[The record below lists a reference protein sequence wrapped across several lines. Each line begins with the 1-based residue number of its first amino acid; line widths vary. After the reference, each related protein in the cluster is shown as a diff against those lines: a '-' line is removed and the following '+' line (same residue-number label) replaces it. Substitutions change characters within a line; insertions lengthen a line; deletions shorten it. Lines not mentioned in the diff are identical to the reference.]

1 MGGKIMPMR
10 VNFKGVV
17 GKIIKPYG
25 RFQYGNIVDIIK
37 IKIAKFD
44 YFKSRVCVS
53 DGMGIYWLD
62 IGCLELMPSR

>member
-1 MGGKIMPMR
+1 MPMR

-25 RFQYGNIVDIIK
+25 RFQYGNIVNVIK

-44 YFKSRVCVS
+44 YFKSKVCVS
-53 DGMGIYWLD
+53 DNMGVYWLD
-62 IGCLELMPSR
+62 IGCVELMPAGFA